1 MADKDEEKEKEKK
14 GETGKEKPAAADA
27 KEPDAEGGEAV
38 PADAELVAAKKKKKK
53 KIIILAAV
61 AVVLLAAIGA
71 GVYFS
76 GILAPAKTETA
87 AKKGKKKKGSEEGG
101 RGTTGS
107 SVKSIK
113 QNLNE
118 WVPGP
123 VPGHEND
130 DVQYYNLPE
139 FLVNLNTGGKQTSF
153 IKMKVT
159 LEAPTE
165 GDLDA
170 IDSRM
175 PRITD
180 SFNTYLRELRTGD
193 VAGSAGLYR
202 LREELLLRV
211 NKTVYPN
218 KVNDVLFREIIIQ

>member
-1 MADKDEEKEKEKK
+1 MADKEDKEEDKEE
-14 GETGKEKPAAADA
+14 EGKEKSEGEEKPAESDEATAA
-27 KEPDAEGGEAV
+27 KV
-38 PADAELVAAKKKKKK
+38 KKKKKL
-53 KIIILAAV
+53 IIMGAV
-61 AVVLLAAIGA
+61 AVVLLLGVGA
-71 GVYFS
+71 GLYFS
-76 GILAPAKTETA
+76 GVFAPAKQEA
-87 AKKGKKKKGSEEGG
+87 VGKKGKKKKGGEGGGGEEGK

-107 SVKSIK
+107 SVKASK
-113 QNLNE
+113 QDLNE
-118 WVPGP
+118 WAPGP

-130 DVQYYNLPE
+130 DVQYFNLPE

-159 LEAPTE
+159 LEVPTDS
-165 GDLDA
+165 DLDA

-180 SFNTYLRELRTGD
+180 SFNTYMRELRAGD

-211 NKTVYPN
+211 NKTIYPN
-218 KVNDVLFREIIIQ
+218 KVNDILFREIIIQ